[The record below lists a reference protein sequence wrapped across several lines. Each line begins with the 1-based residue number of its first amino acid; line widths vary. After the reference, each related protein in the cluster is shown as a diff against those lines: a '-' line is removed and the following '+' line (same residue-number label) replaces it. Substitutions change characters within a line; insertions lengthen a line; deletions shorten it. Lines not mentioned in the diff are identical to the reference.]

1 MPCVALLPPS
11 YATFDHRDTS
21 WSSQSTLLGHPCPP
35 PHGRGRHLWN
45 TPKQIKR
52 RPGLEMPKTSY
63 NNSESFAKIYAD
75 SHPKRNKTCLLGGF
89 PGVNGHEEKAKAYR
103 FGTLSH
109 SQRVVGLD
117 ALHP

>member
-1 MPCVALLPPS
+1 VPCVALLPPS

-52 RPGLEMPKTSY
+52 RRGLEMPKTSY
-63 NNSESFAKIYAD
+63 NNSESFAKIQAD

-117 ALHP
+117 AFHP